1 LDILENGFIVL
12 FSSVFKSGCS
22 LKKKKLEVQIQY
34 ENAPK
39 VYLHQIHSAPAFWK
53 DYFEIILMTSERDLG
68 SRTITWQDFCCK
80 KSSSKETPENNFLVK
95 DQNFKGVV

>member
-1 LDILENGFIVL
+1 
-12 FSSVFKSGCS
+12 
-22 LKKKKLEVQIQY
+22 
-34 ENAPK
+34 
-39 VYLHQIHSAPAFWK
+39 
-53 DYFEIILMTSERDLG
+53 MTSERDLG